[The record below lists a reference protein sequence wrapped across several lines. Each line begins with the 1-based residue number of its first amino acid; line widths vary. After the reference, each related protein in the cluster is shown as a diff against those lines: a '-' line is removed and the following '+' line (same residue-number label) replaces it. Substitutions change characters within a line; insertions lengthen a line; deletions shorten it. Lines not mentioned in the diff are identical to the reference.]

1 MQLSWLLTPPR
12 PRLPGG
18 CAAALSVNEHRISH
32 VIDTLIVPMDVPPC
46 TPQTDCTDCAD
57 WTFQ

>member
-1 MQLSWLLTPPR
+1 
-12 PRLPGG
+12 
-18 CAAALSVNEHRISH
+18 VNEHRISH